1 MTRVRDIANIL
12 GVTEAANPTNAVLL
26 WEAAGGGGVT
36 VYATKEDLPS
46 SGLTSGDQA
55 YVTANS
61 RFYISN
67 GSGWYNVALVN
78 ATPTLT
84 ISPSGTIQLS
94 KEGAST
100 VITLTG
106 ADSDNAIAGLTY
118 SVESDGNFAGL
129 GTISQD
135 SSVFTI
141 TPLSEDSATTSSA
154 TLTFKVSDD
163 ISFGAGTTVLNLSFE
178 IPNSQYTTFLLQTDA
193 SQSDAQIDASTNA
206 LTLTQ
211 YNDVTSNAF
220 TPYHPGGYATYFGS
234 ATAGITTDLS
244 PATGDWTIEGWV
256 CHTANTGTG
265 SQNRIFGA
273 ATNDPLLNNTGLN
286 GHDFAIGNNSKFSV
300 SQNFAIGQWYH
311 FAIVRTI
318 SDTTLRFYVDGV
330 EKASHTSASGLDIP
344 SKTAFSIGRD
354 NGFTDYG
361 MTGLIRDF
369 RYVIGTA
376 VYTSEFTPP
385 RAPLT
390 AISGTDL
397 LLCSLPYTADASG
410 NNNVITPT
418 SSVFQQVSTPYP
430 LGTGYSRDTHLGSVY
445 FDGSGDYISVADGNY
460 KTYGTDDFTI
470 EMWFR
475 ATSSFPNNWLASDA
489 NSAGTTASMSVGIFL
504 ENPNV
509 KAQVITSA
517 GTRALNGTTTVVTNA
532 WNHVAVTRNG
542 TTLTLWINGIS
553 SHAITISAS
562 ETINDSTEPW
572 VIGRCGQYD
581 GLYFNGYISDFRIV
595 KGTAVYTSA
604 FTPPTS
610 KLTAI
615 SGTALLT
622 CTNNNTIW
630 DASGNYQTIT
640 VAGTAAASNTQR
652 KFTSSSS
659 LFLDGNSDYLQFAH
673 PSNTPDAFNFGTEDF
688 TMETWVYPQATG
700 NNYPSFFSSVTG
712 WSTGASGHRFDNI
725 GKSGKYTFHLN
736 GASPSD
742 PFLESTNA
750 FTHDTWVHY
759 ALTREG
765 NTFRMFINGALEASG
780 TYTGSYNAANGGL
793 RLGWA
798 GWDGANGYFAGYLQ
812 NVRITKRLA
821 RYTANFTPPTAE
833 FEG

>member
-1 MTRVRDIANIL
+1 MSLNRTLAGLIDTAGDVKS
-12 GVTEAANPTNAVLL
+12 AALDNVPDGL
-26 WEAAGGGGVT
+26 T
-36 VYATKEDLPS
+36 VYATKELLPTT
-46 SGLTSGDQA
+46 GLNEGDQA
-55 YVTANS
+55 YVSSNR

-67 GSGWYNVALVN
+67 GSGWYNVALIN

-84 ISPSGTIQLS
+84 ISPAGAIELS

-141 TPLSEDSATTSSA
+141 TPLSQDSATTSSS
-154 TLTFKVSDD
+154 TLTFKVSDN
-163 ISFGAGTTVLNLSFE
+163 INFGIGTSVLNLSFE

-193 SQSDAQIDASTNA
+193 SQSDTQIDASTNA
-206 LTLTQ
+206 HTLTQ
-211 YNDVTSNAF
+211 YNNVTSDAF

-273 ATNDPLLNNTGLN
+273 ATNDPLLNNTSLN
-286 GHDFAIGNNSKFSV
+286 GHDFSIGNNQKFSV

-318 SDTTLRFYVDGV
+318 SDTTIRFYVDGV
-330 EKASHTSASGLDIP
+330 EKASHTAASGHDIP
-344 SKTAFSIGRD
+344 SKTAFSVGRD
-354 NGFTDYG
+354 NGFTSYG

-376 VYTSEFTPP
+376 VYTSAFTPP
-385 RAPLT
+385 SQPLT

-397 LLCSLPYTADASG
+397 LLCSLPYIADASG
-410 NNNVITPT
+410 NDNAITHT
-418 SSVFQQVSTPYP
+418 TSVFTQVSTPYT
-430 LGTGYSRDTHLGSVY
+430 LGTSYSRDTHLGSTI
-445 FDGSGDYISVADGNY
+445 FD
-460 KTYGTDDFTI
+460 GTDDYIEGPAVDLMGDGAFTVECWTKI
-470 EMWFR
+470 N
-475 ATSSFPNNWLASDA
+475 SSDGTYTDAFLAQYQTNNKFILGVKSNVTRVWMGGSEVRV
-489 NSAGTTASMSVGIFL
+489 GTTNIVGGDWHHIALVRNASNSCQLYVDGKADGAAFTNTTDFSTSL
-504 ENPNV
+504 ENFE
-509 KAQVITSA
+509 IGSWDA
-517 GTRALNGTTTVVTNA
+517 GSGSDLDGR
-532 WNHVAVTRNG
+532 
-542 TTLTLWINGIS
+542 IS
-553 SHAITISAS
+553 
-562 ETINDSTEPW
+562 NLR
-572 VIGRCGQYD
+572 V
-581 GLYFNGYISDFRIV
+581 V
-595 KGTAVYTSA
+595 KGTAVYTGD

-610 KLTAI
+610 NLTAI
-615 SGTALLT
+615 SGTTLLT

-652 KFTSSSS
+652 KFTGSSA

-673 PSNTPDAFNFGTEDF
+673 PSNTPDAFNFGTSDF

-700 NNYPSFFSSVTG
+700 NNYPSFFSSVSG

-725 GKSGKYTFHLN
+725 GRSGKYTFHLN

-742 PFLESTNA
+742 PFLESTNT

-765 NTFRMFINGALEASG
+765 NTFRMFVNGALEASG
-780 TYTGSYNAANGGL
+780 TFTGSYNAAFGGF
-793 RLGWA
+793 RIGWA
-798 GWDGANGYFAGYLQ
+798 GWDGGNGYFYGYLQ
-812 NVRITKRLA
+812 DVRITKRLA
-821 RYTANFTPPTAE
+821 RYTAAFTPPTSLH
-833 FEG
+833 EG